1 MLLLLL
7 TRLKNMRLQVKKI
20 IEGNSKQAL
29 FYVYFLFLITG
40 CTSIKL
46 KTFEFPEP
54 VDTSTKK
61 IAYQEKKEFS
71 INDTYFADNQFDG
84 ARLNGFEQ
92 LNDSTLQ
99 VTILP
104 ENEPIN
110 QSPHFAFRIWS
121 KQAKPMYVKLY
132 YPTSEHRYVPKLSK
146 DGMQWKAIDSI
157 NYRLIDS
164 AKNALIKLNLES
176 KKLWVA
182 AQELKTSTEAKS
194 WANKI
199 AEHKDVR
206 FSIVGKSK
214 LKRDLIGLDIYD
226 GDPKE
231 RDVIVILSRQHPP
244 EVTGYLAMQ
253 SFVDELLKDHRLQK
267 DFLKKYRVLVYPL
280 LNPDGVD
287 LGHWRHNAGGID
299 LNRDWAYYRQE
310 EVKTI
315 VNSIVDIANKSKN
328 KVILGLD
335 FHSTQEDLYYSFS
348 DDMHSSIYPFKDY
361 WIHAI
366 DDAIPNYTPDDQPF
380 PLESPISKGWF
391 YKQFNAE
398 SLTYEIGDET
408 PRDFIDLKARVAAR
422 EMMKLLI
429 LR

>member
-1 MLLLLL
+1 M
-7 TRLKNMRLQVKKI
+7 RLKIDSFYSKKL
-20 IEGNSKQAL
+20 SPL
-29 FYVYFLFLITG
+29 VYILTVLLVSA
-40 CTSIKL
+40 CSSSKL

-54 VDTSTKK
+54 IDTSSQE
-61 IAYQEKKEFS
+61 IQYQVKKEYS
-71 INDTYFADNQFDG
+71 IGDAIFADNQFDG
-84 ARLNGFEQ
+84 ARLNNFTQ
-92 LNDSTLQ
+92 VNDSTFQ

-110 QSPHFAFRIWS
+110 KSPHYAFRIWS
-121 KQAKPMYVKLY
+121 KQAKTIYVKLN
-132 YPTSEHRYVPKLSK
+132 YPTSKHRYIPKLSK
-146 DGMQWKAIDSI
+146 DGISWKPIDSMA
-157 NYRLIDS
+157 YQLIDS
-164 AKNALIKLNLES
+164 TKNALLKIDINPN
-176 KKLWVA
+176 KLWIS
-182 AQELKTSTEAKS
+182 AQEIKTSTEAIHWS
-194 WANKI
+194 RQI
-199 AEHKDVR
+199 ATHKDVS
-206 FSIVGKSK
+206 FKVIGKSK
-214 LKRDLIGLDIYD
+214 LKRDLIGLDMYT
-226 GDPKE
+226 GDSKGK
-231 RDVIVILSRQHPP
+231 DIIVVLSRQHPP
-244 EVTGYLAMQ
+244 EITGYLAMQ
-253 SFVDELLKDHRLQK
+253 SFVEELLKEHRLQK
-267 DFLKKYRVLVYPL
+267 DFRAKYRILVYPL

-315 VNSIVDIANKSKN
+315 VNSIVDIANESKS

-380 PLESPISKGWF
+380 PLNQPISKGWF
-391 YKQFNAE
+391 FKQFNAE

-422 EMMKLLI
+422 EMMRLLI

>member
-1 MLLLLL
+1 MTLQMIKSIYSNCKNYLLLFLL
-7 TRLKNMRLQVKKI
+7 I
-20 IEGNSKQAL
+20 P
-29 FYVYFLFLITG
+29 FLFSG
-40 CTSIKL
+40 CNGVKL
-46 KTFEFPEP
+46 KTFEYPDP
-54 VDTSTKK
+54 VDTSSRVINYQDKK
-61 IAYQEKKEFS
+61 VYT
-71 INDTYFADNQFDG
+71 INDAIFADNQFDG
-84 ARLNGFEQ
+84 ARLNDFIQ
-92 LNDSTLQ
+92 LNDSTFQ

-110 QSPHFAFRIWS
+110 QSPHFAFRIWA
-121 KQAKPMYVKLY
+121 KQAQTIYLKLN
-132 YPTSEHRYVPKLSK
+132 YPTSGHRYIPKLSK
-146 DGMQWKAIDSI
+146 DGAQWKPIDSL
-157 NYRLIDS
+157 NYMLIDS

-176 KKLWVA
+176 EKLWVA
-182 AQELKTSTEAKS
+182 AQELKTSTEAINWSKQI
-194 WANKI
+194 AN
-199 AEHKDVR
+199 HNDVR
-206 FSIVGKSK
+206 FNVIGKSK
-214 LKRDLIGLDIYD
+214 LNRDLVGLDIYS
-226 GDPKE
+226 GDPK
-231 RDVIVILSRQHPP
+231 DKGVIVVLSRQHPP

-253 SFVDELLKDHRLQK
+253 SFVEELLKEHRLQK
-267 DFLKKYRVLVYPL
+267 DFRNKYRILVFPL

-315 VNSIVDIANKSKN
+315 VSYIVNKVNESKN

-361 WIHAI
+361 WIRAI
-366 DDAIPNYTPDDQPF
+366 DDAIPNYIPDDQPF
-380 PLESPISKGWF
+380 PLGSPISKGWF

-408 PRDFIDLKARVAAR
+408 PRDFIKLKAEVAAR

>member
-1 MLLLLL
+1 MLL
-7 TRLKNMRLQVKKI
+7 TRLKNMKLQVTKFTVRNGKHTF
-20 IEGNSKQAL
+20 
-29 FYVYFLFLITG
+29 FYVCFLFLITG
-40 CTSIKL
+40 CASIKL

-71 INDTYFADNQFDG
+71 INDTFFADNQFDG
-84 ARLNGFEQ
+84 ARLNGFTQ
-92 LNDSTLQ
+92 LNDSTVQ

-110 QSPHFAFRIWS
+110 QSPHYAFRIWAQQPQS
-121 KQAKPMYVKLY
+121 VYVKLN
-132 YPTSEHRYVPKLSK
+132 YPTSKHRYIPKLSQ
-146 DGMQWKAIDSI
+146 DGQHWKAIDST
-157 NYRLIDS
+157 NYQLIDS
-164 AKNALIKLNLES
+164 AQNALLKLHLTD

-182 AQELKTSTEAKS
+182 AQELKTSTEALQ
-194 WANKI
+194 WAKQL
-199 AEHKDVR
+199 ATHKDVR
-206 FSIVGKSK
+206 FRMIGKSK
-214 LKRDLIGLDIYD
+214 LQRDMIALDMYD
-226 GDPKE
+226 GDPKG
-231 RDVIVILSRQHPP
+231 RDIIVVLSRQHPP

-253 SFVDELLKDHRLQK
+253 SFVDELLKDNRLAK
-267 DFLKKYRVLVYPL
+267 DFRKKYRILVYPL

-287 LGHWRHNAGGID
+287 LGHWRHNAGGVD

-310 EVKTI
+310 EVKNVVNDI
-315 VNSIVDIANKSKN
+315 VNTAKKSKN
-328 KVILGLD
+328 KVVLGLD

-361 WIHAI
+361 WMKGI
-366 DDAIPNYTPDDQPF
+366 DDAIPNYTPDDRPF
-380 PLESPISKGWF
+380 PLNQPISKGWF